1 MELSDAALILPPQI
15 LCKRADAMVRFARY
29 TRGRP
34 ASQLD
39 EDVVAGPDAETLAMM
54 ALRDVK
60 KILDL
65 DSTWYGNPSGRAL

>member
-1 MELSDAALILPPQI
+1 MTGTKLKPSLLLPQI
-15 LCKRADAMVRFARY
+15 LCKRADAMVRFAHH
-29 TRGRP
+29 TRGRSS
-34 ASQLD
+34 SQLD

-65 DSTWYGNPSGRAL
+65 DSMW